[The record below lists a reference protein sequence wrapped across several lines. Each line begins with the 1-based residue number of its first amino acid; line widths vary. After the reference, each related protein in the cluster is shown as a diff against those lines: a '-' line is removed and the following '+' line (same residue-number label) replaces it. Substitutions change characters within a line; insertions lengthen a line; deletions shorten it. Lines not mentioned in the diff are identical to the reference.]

1 MATLTIAI
9 GDTESNVLDD
19 PKSLFDNMLFFAPAA
34 IGGVTTVEVSP
45 KRAANTLAADWKTL
59 QSGGSD
65 VALTAGKA
73 TPVTLSNAAALRVV
87 TDTTV
92 AGADEVYE
100 VIGDQIGR

>member
-1 MATLTIAI
+1 MPTLTIPI
-9 GDTESNVLDD
+9 GATESNVLDD

-45 KRAANTLAADWKTL
+45 KRAANSVAGDWKTL
-59 QSGGSD
+59 QSGGAD

-73 TPVTLSNAAALRVV
+73 TPVTLANAAALKLV

-100 VIGDQIGR
+100 VIGDNIGR